1 MQVIF
6 ITDKVNPSEMLT
18 FCARKCITLE
28 FDQVPTKTQ
37 WLKVVLEY
45 VSFDKHSKENVFHR
59 T

>member
-37 WLKVVLEY
+37 WLKA
-45 VSFDKHSKENVFHR
+45 R